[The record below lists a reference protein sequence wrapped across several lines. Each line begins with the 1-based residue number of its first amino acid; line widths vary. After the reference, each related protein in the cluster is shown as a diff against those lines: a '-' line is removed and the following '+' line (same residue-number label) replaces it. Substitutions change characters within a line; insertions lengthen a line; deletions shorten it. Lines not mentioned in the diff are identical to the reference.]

1 MAFWCCGADSAS
13 SVTSKNAAQL
23 RSLEAMGLS
32 RGNSPRLR
40 RTEVQIPVTLNV
52 YSLLESNKKL
62 TKMGMGVF
70 HTGVVVYGIEWGY
83 GEVVDNPNASGL
95 FCVHP
100 GQAAGTL
107 YRTIRIGHTT
117 RSPMQVDTILH
128 RLENEWRSSEYH
140 ILHHNC
146 NHFAQAFCDLLS
158 TTEKLQVPLW
168 CNRAA
173 RVGDRVIPR
182 RLATKV
188 QHMMDDEPP
197 KAVAPRMRTSTSHVS
212 EVPKSVVPHEWYLHP
227 SIFQPLRYVDESR
240 PPSVGAKDEHV
251 AATSEAAGGGGET
264 NHSVEHNIV
273 PPPGYELTGAASICP
288 STIRREVR
296 SSTNENGNIVH
307 MVAIE
312 EQPSVTEPSRRDSAR
327 KLTASHPTAKFTPG
341 TSPTLPPLGIIFSSG
356 GDDRVVLPRVRIS
369 TSQPHSIA
377 PSGSPQASELDLDVE
392 NVLHSEISEEMS
404 PSVMS
409 SVQIARS
416 PSCAAF
422 NLQRATPSG
431 SPENWRQG
439 ASVEKEQTQQHQR
452 PESNSRVQC
461 ADASTEK
468 SAGKI
473 CDSVTQSAGVE
484 ATDDGGASAQPSSAF
499 LAASHA
505 MPIGCITTL
514 SLIPSSP
521 LAEEVTRRNRDM
533 MVDEH
538 DVSTGVANTSSEASN
553 NTGGDLAPSKQKRSK
568 QTTTASGSSST
579 KQERTRKKKS
589 SSRFSDITGVP
600 ACDASLSSL
609 TAAAAAPA
617 DVKHNNSSA
626 WKLLKSQC
634 GLPSRAGSG
643 KAVRKYLSPP
653 LPSGELSSSSP
664 LSQPEGHRKDVAS
677 AAAVSGAAADAAV
690 DVSSA
695 RRRET
700 DPTHVHLSA
709 ISASL
714 SPQSM
719 HVSWERKGSG
729 LDAVSHE
736 SQGANSTVLTPSTAA
751 LQNLPGVP
759 NLDGNSPASTTELR
773 HLPHNNTV
781 QRELCRDTSAAEGI
795 AELLPGPPQRRLSRS
810 ETPSAKSSASSSVGL
825 PDLGPASP
833 ASPPMDSPQSQFSPS
848 VVTPERP
855 NVIASSRGATTGC
868 SPAAAHRQCRRGSS
882 SAAMSDTPL
891 PQGKESRT
899 PISSAQQRRC
909 NDGNVAPTL
918 RLDFGSDEVEPPLS
932 SDSSRLSQTAGKA
945 GTPLKAGNTTRTP
958 IEPFPRLPSSL
969 QREETPAGSAQAGQ
983 DTSSNDRLAASTAQ
997 RDLNTELES
1006 PAHFSQTPPESIPA
1020 AGGK

>member
-13 SVTSKNAAQL
+13 SVTSKNAVQL

-197 KAVAPRMRTSTSHVS
+197 KAVAPRMRTSTSHVN
-212 EVPKSVVPHEWYLHP
+212 EVPKSVVPHKWYLHP

-251 AATSEAAGGGGET
+251 VATSEAAAGGGET

-288 STIRREVR
+288 SIIRREVHN
-296 SSTNENGNIVH
+296 STNENGSILR

-312 EQPSVTEPSRRDSAR
+312 EQPSITEPSRRDPAR

-341 TSPTLPPLGIIFSSG
+341 TSPTLPPLGIVFSSG
-356 GDDRVVLPRVRIS
+356 GDDRVVLPRARIS

-377 PSGSPQASELDLDVE
+377 LSGSPQVSELDLDVE
-392 NVLHSEISEEMS
+392 NVIHSEISEMS

-409 SVQIARS
+409 SVPIARS

-431 SPENWRQG
+431 SHENWRQG
-439 ASVEKEQTQQHQR
+439 ASVDKELTQQHQR

-473 CDSVTQSAGVE
+473 CDSVAQSAGVE
-484 ATDDGGASAQPSSAF
+484 VSDDGGASAQPPSAF
-499 LAASHA
+499 LATSHA
-505 MPIGCITTL
+505 MPIGCITTM

-521 LAEEVTRRNRDM
+521 LAKEVTRRNRGM
-533 MVDEH
+533 MIDEH
-538 DVSTGVANTSSEASN
+538 DVSTGVANTSSKASN
-553 NTGGDLAPSKQKRSK
+553 DTGGDIAPSKQKRSK
-568 QTTTASGSSST
+568 QTTTTSGSSSST

-589 SSRFSDITGVP
+589 SCRFSDITGVP
-600 ACDASLSSL
+600 ACNASLSSV

-626 WKLLKSQC
+626 WKPLKSQC
-634 GLPSRAGSG
+634 GVPSRAGSG
-643 KAVRKYLSPP
+643 KALRKYLSPP

-664 LSQPEGHRKDVAS
+664 LSQPEGHHKEAGS
-677 AAAVSGAAADAAV
+677 TAADSGAAADPAV

-695 RRRET
+695 RRREM
-700 DPTHVHLSA
+700 DSTHVHLSA

-719 HVSWERKGSG
+719 PVSCERKDSG
-729 LDAVSHE
+729 LDAVSPE

-759 NLDGNSPASTTELR
+759 NLHGNSPALTTELQL
-773 HLPHNNTV
+773 LPHNNTAH
-781 QRELCRDTSAAEGI
+781 RELCCDTSAAEGT
-795 AELLPGPPQRRLSRS
+795 AELLPGPPQRRLSCS
-810 ETPSAKSSASSSVGL
+810 ETPSPKSSASSPVGL
-825 PDLGPASP
+825 PDLGSASP
-833 ASPPMDSPQSQFSPS
+833 ASPLMDSPRSQLSPF

-855 NVIASSRGATTGC
+855 NVIASSRGATIGR

-899 PISSAQQRRC
+899 PIPSAQQRRC
-909 NDGNVAPTL
+909 NDGNVAPTH
-918 RLDFGSDEVEPPLS
+918 RLDFGSDEVESPLS
-932 SDSSRLSQTAGKA
+932 SGSSRLSQTAGKA
-945 GTPLKAGNTTRTP
+945 GTPLTADSTKRTP
-958 IEPFPRLPSSL
+958 IAPFPLLPSSPH
-969 QREETPAGSAQAGQ
+969 REETPAGSAQVGQ
-983 DTSSNDRLAASTAQ
+983 DTSSSDRLAASTAQ
-997 RDLNTELES
+997 RDLNTELEG
-1006 PAHFSQTPPESIPA
+1006 PAHFSERRPESIPA
-1020 AGGK
+1020 AVGK